1 MESYELLIIDFLNA
15 CKSNERVKKYTEGK
29 INEEKRK
36 YLGWVASSSNK
47 KNKSLELNLKNESEL
62 FLLFVL
68 ASAWSAT
75 GQWENAAT
83 LVYTLKNDVEGGKIP
98 EKWITNKN
106 MAEECNTAVQKNAE
120 IFSPRKTI
128 KKIRSD
134 IYFAIKNI
142 AKNWTE
148 IKSILSKCDASG
160 DWAEFFYQIR
170 EIKGVAPDK
179 NEKKKLLIKIPL
191 ILREMRCQEV
201 YQNIPGELC
210 CVPDARVVDQ
220 IKKYNISAET
230 NIKELSSTRPATVES
245 LINSSKKIYSIFG
258 DLYDMPLFAAEDIYE

>member
-120 IFSPRKTI
+120 IFSPRKRI